1 MKRYRFLAIG
11 LSLVLTMGFFF
22 AGSGTAQGKSCYL
35 AAIAGKN
42 DINPRTLHIKKGDC
56 VVFMNFAGT
65 ATNPHQVKVSFK
77 EGEMCLAATESLV
90 GLAMDETKCLTSGW
104 IGYGQTPS
112 AVFTKPGTY
121 QYEVIFKEGGSAT
134 TGRIEVK

>member
-1 MKRYRFLAIG
+1 MNRSRFLVIG
-11 LSLVLTMGFFF
+11 LCLVLTVGVIL
-22 AGSGTAQGKSCYL
+22 AGSRTAQGASCYL

-56 VVFMNFAGT
+56 VVFMNYAGT

-121 QYEVIFKEGGSAT
+121 KYEVIFKEGGSAT